1 MKTCLKFFIFALL
14 SCLSVSRISAQ
25 EAPKVKFGKVTD
37 EELRM
42 TVYEPDTAAAAVIL
56 FDDGQSLVKYDVGA
70 KRFMLT
76 FERFLRVKILKQSAT
91 EWGNFTIPLYSSGLS
106 REDLSSVVGV
116 TFNLEGEKIQ
126 KTDLKKESIFK
137 ERENKYWEAAR
148 LSMPSVKV
156 GSVIDLKYSISSP
169 LLWNL
174 RTWKFQYSIPVKWS
188 QYDVV
193 YPEYFRYNHSS
204 LGYHTLNSQDHTT
217 QNENINYTATYET
230 SGRVIS
236 GGGQREKVIQTI
248 TYLAHRYNYTAKEV
262 PAMKVEPYL
271 TTLENYTT
279 RMKFELA
286 STDFSRIG
294 GEYKNYTNSWNII
307 GNDLLSDEDFGGQLR
322 SGNFTEEDVKNLIS
336 GKPTPMEKA
345 VAVYSHIQS
354 AVKWD
359 NIKSYMPAKS
369 LRKTYSDKSGNSADL
384 NMLLA
389 VMLQKAGIAADP
401 VILSTR
407 DHGLISPVH
416 ASLSDCNYLIVKAMI
431 DDKPVLMDVTD
442 PLLPA
447 GQLPFRC
454 LNGNG
459 ILLRKDGTEHV
470 ATTNPTSTINTS
482 VSLEMKEGNLS
493 GEIISRISGLNA
505 YNFRQEVKKAGGPQA
520 QFETVKNNSD
530 GIEYTNYTYNCLESL
545 YLPVE
550 KKYNVILD
558 GGSEDE
564 ASILYINPIV
574 SGKLQKNPFSSPSRE
589 YPVDFGAPFSETY
602 RLNLT
607 IPEGYQ
613 VEELP
618 KGASIVLGDKNGKF
632 SYAIGQMDKRI
643 VVNMRFSIDKPMF
656 LPAEYTNLK
665 DFFDMVV
672 AKESEQIV
680 LKKISAQ

>member
-1 MKTCLKFFIFALL
+1 MKTFLQFFVFATLL
-14 SCLSVSRISAQ
+14 VSRISAQ
-25 EAPKVKFGKVTD
+25 EAPKVKFGKVSD

-42 TVYEPDTAAAAVIL
+42 TVYQPDTAAAAVIL
-56 FDDGQSLVKYDVGA
+56 FDDGQSAVRYDVGK
-70 KRFMLT
+70 KRFILT
-76 FERFLRVKILKQSAT
+76 FERFLRVKVLKQSGT
-91 EWGNFTIPLYSSGLS
+91 EWGNFIIPLYSSGQS
-106 REDLSSVVGV
+106 REDLGAVDGV

-137 ERENKYWEAAR
+137 ERENKYWEVAR
-148 LSMPSVKV
+148 LSLPSVKV
-156 GSVIDLKYSISSP
+156 GSVIDLKYSVSSP

-174 RTWKFQYSIPVKWS
+174 RTWKFQYNIPVKWS

-193 YPEYFRYNHSS
+193 YPEYFKYNHSS

-217 QNENINYTATYET
+217 QNENINYTATYQT
-230 SGRVIS
+230 AGSVLA
-236 GGGQREKVIQTI
+236 GGGQREKVNQTI
-248 TYLAHRYNYTAKEV
+248 TYQAHKYHYTAKEV

-294 GEYKNYTNSWNII
+294 GEYKNYTNSWSII

-322 SGNFTEEDVKNLIS
+322 GGNFTEEDVKNLIS
-336 GKPTPMEKA
+336 GKSTPMEKA

-389 VMLQKAGIAADP
+389 VMLHKAGIEADP

-431 DDKPVLMDVTD
+431 DNKPVLMDVTD
-442 PLLPA
+442 PMLPA

-454 LNGNG
+454 LNGSG
-459 ILLRKDGTEHV
+459 VLLKKDGPEDV
-470 ATTNPTSTINTS
+470 AVTNPTSTLNTS
-482 VSLEMKEGNLS
+482 VSLEMKEGKLS
-493 GEIISRISGLNA
+493 GEIISRINGLNA

-530 GIEYTNYTYNCLESL
+530 GIEYSDYAYNYLDSL
-545 YLPVE
+545 YFPVE
-550 KKYNVILD
+550 KKYQVVLD
-558 GGSEDE
+558 GGTEDE

-589 YPVDFGAPFSETY
+589 YPVDFGVPFSETY

-618 KGASIVLGDKNGKF
+618 KGANIVLGQKDGKF
-632 SYAIGQMDKRI
+632 TYAIGKMDNRI